1 MKSFLKGKPTSS
13 KEKTFLL
20 YDIDVD
26 GIPDKLKKIKNTT
39 LLVSNSCIELW
50 FLLHY
55 KNQTANIYTG
65 SCGKEV
71 CAI

>member
-1 MKSFLKGKPTSS
+1 MKSFLKGRPTSS
-13 KEKTFLL
+13 KDKTFLL

-39 LLVSNSCIELW
+39 LLVSNPCIELW
-50 FLLHY
+50 FLLHF
-55 KNQTANIYTG
+55 KNQTANIYT
-65 SCGKEV
+65 SSYVKEV